1 MEYAWGNKVPGLPWK
16 DQVTT
21 LKTPLNQIGNA
32 FCPFL
37 SGTSFVP
44 CKVDLRR
51 VWPQKAFS
59 FTLASL
65 RKRGS
70 SDQLPQAFFAS
81 FPHNTRLCPVD
92 TLRYYLKATRNLR
105 PVFPSSKP
113 DPLFVSY
120 VKPHNPITAPTL
132 SRWLRMVLKNA
143 GIDTDIFKAHSVR
156 GASKTVAV
164 NKIFRLMML
173 WKWQIGLALVPS
185 RSSTTSLFSR
195 PIMLTLYYN
204 DFQVALRHKMI
215 MAN

>member
-1 MEYAWGNKVPGLPWK
+1 MGCASGNKVPGLPWK

-51 VWPQKAFS
+51 VWPQKEFS
-59 FTLASL
+59 FTLVSL

-70 SDQLPQAFFAS
+70 PDQLPQAFFAS
-81 FPHNTRLCPVD
+81 FPHNERLCHVD
-92 TLRYYLKATRNLR
+92 TLRHYLKATRNLR
-105 PVFPSSKP
+105 AVFPSSKP

-132 SRWLRMVLKNA
+132 SQWLRMVLKTA
-143 GIDTDIFKAHSVR
+143 ADIDTDIFKAHSVR
-156 GASKTVAV
+156 GASKTAAV
-164 NKIFRLMML
+164 NKNVPLDGVMKMADWYRVSTFQKSYYKPIF
-173 WKWQIGLALVPS
+173 
-185 RSSTTSLFSR
+185 
-195 PIMLTLYYN
+195 N
-204 DFQVALRHKMI
+204 
-215 MAN
+215 ANYVHSVL